1 MKKLILLIFIITKIY
16 SQDWQKITNFER
28 YPTGVIKVQE
38 NNKFQV
44 GLPVKLK
51 SNNNYYYYI
60 ITSITRDAVGNDFIF
75 LNNTIPLT
83 ITEFYLGS
91 ENKVVVLFVNQE
103 DIDYTWDDDTAR
115 LISIFGDVNDS
126 NTDTVT
132 VSIII
137 KMLKNN
143 SNWLTLKVNSS
154 RFNIDLPANRYKVSR
169 NENLN
174 IKTDKRVKLYLRF
187 VME

>member
-1 MKKLILLIFIITKIY
+1 MKKFILLIFIITKIY

-51 SNNNYYYYI
+51 SNNNNYYYYYI
-60 ITSITRDAVGNDFIF
+60 ITSVTQDALGNNFIF

-91 ENKVVVLFVNQE
+91 ENKVVVLFINQE
-103 DIDYTWDDDTAR
+103 DIDYTWDDDTAH
-115 LISIFGDVNDS
+115 LISIFGGVGDL
-126 NTDTVT
+126 NTDTVNT
-132 VSIII
+132 II
-137 KMLKNN
+137 KVLKNN
-143 SNWLTLKVNSS
+143 SNWITVNINSS
-154 RFNIDLPANRYKVSR
+154 RFNIDLPTNRYKVSR

-174 IKTDKRVKLYLRF
+174 IKIDKKVKLYLRF
-187 VME
+187 VRE